1 MWLASILIVGSG
13 LLLLNKLVTEENPNV
28 VVVPDNPIGK
38 FPYRDL
44 DEVKNHNE
52 AMVDKFKNISY
63 ERGPNGIAD
72 VMLGTGYMKYKT
84 RGANFTL
91 LDMKSTVS

>member
-13 LLLLNKLVTEENPNV
+13 LLLLNKLVTEEKPEV

-52 AMVDKFKNISY
+52 AMIDKYNSISY

-84 RGANFTL
+84 RGANFAL
-91 LDMKSTVS
+91 SDIKPTVS